1 MPRTKQASRSTAS
14 PSNPATGRPD
24 ALLRGTLDLLIL
36 RSLSLQERHGYGVAE
51 WIEAVTRDELRIQ
64 EGTLYPA
71 LHRMEKR
78 GWIESWWDTTENN
91 RRAKYYRLSDVGR
104 EQLDSEVERWQ
115 RYSGAMQRALG
126 ELAPAAG

>member
-1 MPRTKQASRSTAS
+1 MSKKKVSEMPSTGASRQA
-14 PSNPATGRPD
+14 AGRAD

-51 WIEAVTRDELRIQ
+51 WIEAITRDELRIQ

-91 RRAKYYRLSDVGR
+91 RRAKYYRLTEVGAQ
-104 EQLDSEVERWQ
+104 QLASEVERWQ
-115 RYSGAMQRALG
+115 RYSGAMERALG
-126 ELAPAAG
+126 DAVPAMG